1 MRKQSREGKK
11 REEDCHISK
20 VSTQGG
26 GSPLRAALEIMYL
39 SDSQSV
45 VPRPAAST
53 SPRNLLEVQ
62 ILRSAP
68 LVAK

>member
-20 VSTQGG
+20 VSTPGG
-26 GSPLRAALEIMYL
+26 GSPLRAALEIMYV

-45 VPRPAAST
+45 VSRPAAST
-53 SPRNLLEVQ
+53 CPG
-62 ILRSAP
+62 IC
-68 LVAK
+68 